1 MKKIFFLYLL
11 ILSSNSYSQCLDSP
25 VTQEEDSLSH
35 LMNLFISLDLVVGPE
50 IYNPDHDANLEY
62 VVFSQDTI
70 FNKSTDRGIVYA
82 AIDETDNKESYY
94 CIGSIRNYIIQDF
107 VIGIIMLKGYS
118 DGREIEVF
126 LPLGFD
132 EVPLPLHSD
141 YDYATYGIDVELY
154 WAYGDGM
161 AN

>member
-1 MKKIFFLYLL
+1 M
-11 ILSSNSYSQCLDSP
+11 DSP

-35 LMNLFISLDLVVGPE
+35 LMNLFASLDLVVGPE
-50 IYNPDHDANLEY
+50 IYNPDHDAKLEY
-62 VVFSQDTI
+62 VVFSQDTL
-70 FNKSTDRGIVYA
+70 FNKGIDRGIVYA
-82 AIDETDNKESYY
+82 AIDESDNKESYY
-94 CIGSIRNYIIQDF
+94 CIGSIRNYIIHDF

-118 DGREIEVF
+118 DGREVEVF

-141 YDYATYGIDVELY
+141 YDYATYGVDVELY